1 MKKTVLLLAS
11 LLIFLG
17 CSDVPDDPYLS
28 LDPEFKLE
36 TFSFVVPETHALFL
50 DRSRTWGS
58 PFFMSKLALKEGGN
72 VAEMEVQFTG
82 GCARHRFSLYAE
94 SIYDDR
100 QDPNVPLDITLY
112 IYHAHE
118 QEGCSSS
125 QTHTFRKVDLSFLTP
140 GLYNIT
146 VENTSNRN
154 QYSFSNYE
162 IK

>member
-1 MKKTVLLLAS
+1 MKKNILLLAS
-11 LLIFLG
+11 FLIFLG
-17 CSDVPDDPYLS
+17 CSDIPDDPYLS

-36 TFSFVVPETHALFL
+36 TFSFIVPETHALFL
-50 DRSRTWGS
+50 DRNRTWGA
-58 PFFMSKLALKEGGN
+58 PFVMSMAMKEGGN

-118 QEGCSSS
+118 QEDCFSS
-125 QTHTFRKVDLSFLTP
+125 QIHTFRRVDLSFLTP

-154 QYSFSNYE
+154 QHFFSNYE
-162 IK
+162 VK